1 MIVPMRKI
9 YLVARQTDR
18 EQLLAMLGELGIV
31 HLVPVDPN
39 LAVPDEATSR
49 QVDAIQ
55 QALQILT
62 GVPPQGPTPEIP
74 AAEAAH
80 EVLEIRRRAAEGR
93 NHLATLYH
101 QLEQIAVWDDLR
113 LEHVAE
119 LRRAGVQVE
128 FFAVPAVAFPRI
140 EAECVVE
147 VAELPG
153 RQIMVAVAGRTG
165 EFTLPD
171 ESTPM
176 RLPSRDAAS
185 IRAEAKQID
194 GALRRDVARL
204 HELARLIPAMEAE
217 LLRLTQQVEET
228 VAIRG
233 AAADDALFAVQGW
246 LPAENA
252 STLGERLAGQGLPA
266 VLEVMEPAE
275 DEQPPTLVRPPA
287 WARPIEGLFNIL
299 GTVPG
304 YREFDVSTP
313 FLIAL
318 PIFTA
323 MLISDGGYGALLLLG
338 PALAYPRVAKAL
350 GARFTQLLM
359 LVGAVSVIWGVLT
372 NTFFGFPLLPV
383 TLIPIELTEASRV
396 FMMKLSFVI
405 GATHLSLAQ
414 LWQAVRYC
422 PGLRALNKLGWAL
435 FIWGM
440 FGVVNMFVLQG
451 PMTWQ
456 TPWPYLLIAG
466 ATLAI
471 LFASPSRNLLRAI
484 GMGVAQFPLSMLSAF
499 SDVIS
504 YVRLM
509 AVGLASSVLAVSFNE
524 MAFELGF
531 WPLTVVVLVLG
542 HGLNLGLAMIAMF
555 AHGVRLNMLEFCSNL
570 GMEWA
575 GYPYRPFARHP
586 R

>member
-1 MIVPMRKI
+1 M
-9 YLVARQTDR
+9 
-18 EQLLAMLGELGIV
+18 
-31 HLVPVDPN
+31 
-39 LAVPDEATSR
+39 
-49 QVDAIQ
+49 
-55 QALQILT
+55 
-62 GVPPQGPTPEIP
+62 
-74 AAEAAH
+74 
-80 EVLEIRRRAAEGR
+80 
-93 NHLATLYH
+93 
-101 QLEQIAVWDDLR
+101 EQIAVWDDLR

-338 PALAYPRVAKAL
+338 PALAYPQVAKAL

-422 PGLRALNKLGWAL
+422 PDLRALNKLGWAL